1 MRIRTLTTSA
11 AAVTVALGTVAA
23 VVVTQ
28 SGVEGSAAPVA
39 ATAKKPA
46 APNDFNG
53 DGYADIADG
62 NLYGKVKG
70 TRAAGFVTVVYGGP
84 KGASAARRQILTS
97 PDGVKETGLFGF
109 ALASADFDRDGYADL
124 VVSQG
129 KGPGRVLYGGAKG
142 LTSRTVTLPAG
153 SFRNAATGDLD
164 GNGVADL
171 VTTHGDDA
179 RLYLNPGTRPGAPQV
194 TTLPMPPNPDPGAP
208 GGPDGNSIRPLIGD
222 FNGDRR
228 TDLALV
234 QSYNV
239 AFDSTESKLVVRL
252 GTGKGLGPAKVT
264 SQPSTEAI
272 SSALVRAGDVNG
284 DGRTDLVHA
293 ADANGSDT
301 KAFAV
306 RLGTASGF
314 AKPHYV
320 SLKSFGSAVKGAH
333 TGYALAVGDVDGD
346 GRAEV
351 AVNLNKG
358 KGGTRG
364 GVVLLVRGTR
374 TGPST
379 KLFQVFGQDSK
390 GVPGTDEKG
399 DEFGG
404 GLAFRDVNRDR
415 RADLVVGVPRED
427 KNEGRL
433 YVFPGTAK
441 GGVTTKGVAN
451 IGASALGV
459 AGSTA
464 GLGGNL
470 LF

>member
-28 SGVEGSAAPVA
+28 SGVESNAAPVA

-46 APNDFNG
+46 APGDFNG
-53 DGYADIADG
+53 DGYADVADG
-62 NLYGKVKG
+62 SPYGKIKG
-70 TRAAGFVTVVYGGP
+70 TRPTGFVTVVYGGP
-84 KGASAARRQILTS
+84 KGASAGRRQIVTS
-97 PDGVKETGLFGF
+97 PDKEGLLFGL
-109 ALASADFDRDGYADL
+109 ALASADLDRDGYADL
-124 VVSQG
+124 VVSKG
-129 KGPGRVLYGGAKG
+129 GGPGRVIYGGAKG
-142 LTSRTVTLPAG
+142 LTSRTVTLPGG
-153 SFRNAATGDLD
+153 SFRNAAAGDLD

-171 VTTHGDDA
+171 VTTREGDVH
-179 RLYLNPGTRPGAPQV
+179 LYLNPGARPGAPQV
-194 TTLPMPPNPDPGAP
+194 TRLPLPPNPDPGAP
-208 GGPDGNSIRPLIGD
+208 GGPEDNSVRPLIGD

-228 TDLALV
+228 TDLLLV
-234 QSYNV
+234 QSYRI
-239 AFDSTESKLVVRL
+239 AFDLTESKLVVRL
-252 GTGKGLGPAKVT
+252 GTGKGLGPAKAT
-264 SQPSTEAI
+264 SQPSTEAVP
-272 SSALVRAGDVNG
+272 SALVRAGDVNG
-284 DGRTDLVHA
+284 DGRTDLVHT
-293 ADANGSDT
+293 ADANGSNT
-301 KAFAV
+301 RAFAV

-320 SLKSFGSAVKGAH
+320 SLKSFGSAVKGAY

-433 YVFPGTAK
+433 YVFPGTAG
-441 GGVTTKGVAN
+441 GGVTTKGVVN
-451 IGASALGV
+451 IGTSALGV

-464 GLGGNL
+464 SLGGNL